1 MEYIL
6 SQRRHQNVAMSSQNR
21 IWIGF
26 PIHRRKR
33 NKRVTES
40 QTLHVTS
47 PTGHWPVLELTTDL
61 YPVASLLCAVV
72 YG

>member
-1 MEYIL
+1 MQYTL
-6 SQRRHQNVAMSSQNR
+6 SQRRHQNVAMSSQNG

-26 PIHRRKR
+26 AIHRRKS

-47 PTGHWPVLELTTDL
+47 PTGNWPGLELTTDS